1 MFIVSPSVLSA
12 DFAKLGE
19 EIEQVHT
26 AGADYIHLD
35 VMDGMFVPN
44 MSFGAPVIASIRK
57 ASDIV
62 FDVHLMITEPQRYV
76 DDFIKAGA
84 DIVTIHYESC
94 DDPHAVIRY
103 IREKGVRAAIS
114 VKPAT
119 PAEAIF
125 PMLPDLDMVLVMT
138 VEPGFG
144 GQKMMPD
151 MLDKVREIRNY
162 ANAHGF
168 ENLDIEVDG
177 GITADNVALMTEA
190 GANIVV
196 AGSAIFGLADRAAAI
211 AKMKEEAAAHPFK
224 A

>member
-19 EIEQVHT
+19 EIEKVHA

-62 FDVHLMITEPQRYV
+62 FDVHLMITEPQRYI
-76 DDFIKAGA
+76 DDFVKAGS
-84 DIVTIHYESC
+84 DIITIHYESC
-94 DDPHAVIRY
+94 DDPHAVIRA

-114 VKPAT
+114 LKPAT

-125 PMLPDLDMVLVMT
+125 PMMKDLDMVLIMT

-151 MLDKVREIRNY
+151 MLDKVRAIRNY
-162 ANAHGF
+162 ANAHGM

-177 GITADNVALMTEA
+177 GITAENVALMTEA
-190 GANIVV
+190 GANVVV
-196 AGSAIFGLADRAAAI
+196 AGSAIFNPNYAAVI

>member
-1 MFIVSPSVLSA
+1 MFVVSPSILAA
-12 DFAKLGE
+12 DFSQLGAE
-19 EIEQVHT
+19 LQKIEK
-26 AGADYIHLD
+26 AGALYAHLA

-57 ASDIV
+57 SSPII
-62 FDVHLMITEPQRYV
+62 FDVHLMIVDPQRYV

-94 DDPHAVIRY
+94 EDPLSVIKY
-103 IREKGVRAAIS
+103 IKSKEVKAGLAI
-114 VKPAT
+114 KPAT
-119 PAEAIF
+119 PAEAIYPF
-125 PMLPDLDMVLVMT
+125 LNEVDMLLVMT

-151 MLDKVREIRNY
+151 MLEKVRAIRNY
-162 ANAHGF
+162 ANANGF

-177 GITADNVALMTEA
+177 GITAENVALMTEA

-196 AGSAIFGLADRAAAI
+196 AGSAIFKPNYAEVI
-211 AKMKEEAAAHPFK
+211 AKMKEEAAAHPFR